1 MVSIDGSLFIQIVNF
16 IFLIFVLNI
25 ILYKPI
31 RKVLIQRKEKITGLE
46 QRIDMVGKD
55 IKEKDGAFSM
65 GIKEAKAKGLAEK
78 GVLLQQAA
86 DEESEVIEK
95 INKKAQADLA
105 EIRTKIAKDVES
117 VGESLR
123 QELDSFAESIGQTV
137 LHSINCVERGI
148 KQDSSIKKQVGFFRK
163 KLESGKF

>member
-16 IFLIFVLNI
+16 IFLIFVLNLI
-25 ILYKPI
+25 VYKPI
-31 RKVLIQRKEKITGLE
+31 RKVLIQRGEKITGLE

-55 IKEKDGAFSM
+55 IKEKDGAFNL

-117 VGESLR
+117 VSESLL
-123 QELDSFAESIGQTV
+123 QELDSFANAIGQKI
-137 LHSINCVERGI
+137 LGRA
-148 KQDSSIKKQVGFFRK
+148 F
-163 KLESGKF
+163 

>member
-1 MVSIDGSLFIQIVNF
+1 MVSLDGSLFIQIVNF

-65 GIKEAKAKGLAEK
+65 GIKEAKAKGLTEK

-117 VGESLR
+117 VSESLR
-123 QELDSFAESIGQTV
+123 QELDSFANAIGQKI
-137 LHSINCVERGI
+137 LGRA
-148 KQDSSIKKQVGFFRK
+148 F
-163 KLESGKF
+163 

>member
-16 IFLIFVLNI
+16 IFLIFILNI

-55 IKEKDGAFSM
+55 IKEKDGAFSL

-117 VGESLR
+117 VSESLR
-123 QELDSFAESIGQTV
+123 QELDSFANAIGQKI
-137 LHSINCVERGI
+137 LGRA
-148 KQDSSIKKQVGFFRK
+148 F
-163 KLESGKF
+163 

>member
-1 MVSIDGSLFIQIVNF
+1 MVSLDGSLFIQIVNF

-46 QRIDMVGKD
+46 QRIDTVGKD
-55 IKEKDGAFSM
+55 IKEKDDAFSQ
-65 GIKEAKAKGLAEK
+65 GIKEARANGLNEK
-78 GVLLQQAA
+78 GILLQEGA
-86 DEESEVIEK
+86 DEEREIIEK

-117 VGESLR
+117 VSESLR
-123 QELDSFAESIGQTV
+123 QELDSFANAIGQKI
-137 LHSINCVERGI
+137 LGRA
-148 KQDSSIKKQVGFFRK
+148 F
-163 KLESGKF
+163 

>member
-1 MVSIDGSLFIQIVNF
+1 MVSLDGSLFIQIVNF

-46 QRIDMVGKD
+46 QRIDTVGKD
-55 IKEKDGAFSM
+55 IKEKDDAFSQ
-65 GIKEAKAKGLAEK
+65 GIKEARAKGLNEK
-78 GVLLQQAA
+78 GILLQEGA
-86 DEESEVIEK
+86 DEEREITEK

-117 VGESLR
+117 VSESLR
-123 QELDSFAESIGQTV
+123 QELDSFANAIGQKI
-137 LHSINCVERGI
+137 LGRA
-148 KQDSSIKKQVGFFRK
+148 F
-163 KLESGKF
+163 

>member
-16 IFLIFVLNI
+16 IFLIFILNI

-31 RKVLIQRKEKITGLE
+31 RKVLIQRKEKITGLD

-55 IKEKDGAFSM
+55 IKEKDGAFSL

-117 VGESLR
+117 VSESLR
-123 QELDSFAESIGQTV
+123 QELDSFANAIGQKI
-137 LHSINCVERGI
+137 LGRA
-148 KQDSSIKKQVGFFRK
+148 F
-163 KLESGKF
+163 

>member
-1 MVSIDGSLFIQIVNF
+1 MVSLDGSLFIQIVNF

-55 IKEKDGAFSM
+55 IKEKDGAFSL

-117 VGESLR
+117 VSESLR
-123 QELDSFAESIGQTV
+123 QELDSFANAIGQKI
-137 LHSINCVERGI
+137 LGRA
-148 KQDSSIKKQVGFFRK
+148 F
-163 KLESGKF
+163 

>member
-1 MVSIDGSLFIQIVNF
+1 MVSLDGSLFIQIVNF

-46 QRIDMVGKD
+46 QRIDTVGKN
-55 IKEKDGAFSM
+55 IKEKDDAFSQ
-65 GIKEAKAKGLAEK
+65 GIKEARANGLNEK
-78 GVLLQQAA
+78 GILLQEGA
-86 DEESEVIEK
+86 DEEREIIEK

-117 VGESLR
+117 VSESLR
-123 QELDSFAESIGQTV
+123 QELDSFANAIGQKI
-137 LHSINCVERGI
+137 LGRA
-148 KQDSSIKKQVGFFRK
+148 F
-163 KLESGKF
+163 

>member
-55 IKEKDGAFSM
+55 IKEKDDAFSL
-65 GIKEAKAKGLAEK
+65 GIKEAKAKGLTEK

-117 VGESLR
+117 VSESLR
-123 QELDSFAESIGQTV
+123 QELDSFANAIGQKI
-137 LHSINCVERGI
+137 LGRA
-148 KQDSSIKKQVGFFRK
+148 F
-163 KLESGKF
+163 